1 MSIFDVNR
9 VRKIKDIS
17 YKGGCIL
24 YWMQRDKRVN
34 DNWALLY
41 AQELAQKHNT
51 SLHVCFSLN
60 GDFPK
65 SNIRQYGFMLRGLEN
80 VVKKLKDKNIS
91 FSLIRGEATDSIV
104 HFSKK
109 HKIGFI
115 VTDFSPLRVYRKR
128 TNKVSNSVNIPFH
141 VVDAHNIVPVWEA
154 SNKQEYAAY
163 TIRPKL
169 HKQLDTFLT
178 DFPSVKYQKNSGDIK
193 PIEINIDSIIKQLNI
208 DRSVKEVDWILSGED
223 SALKSFNSFK
233 DQYFLGYDI
242 KRNDPN
248 KNCLSNLS
256 PYIHFGQIST
266 QRIVID
272 VMKSDNLSDR
282 DAFIEQIVVRKE
294 LAENFCYYNND
305 YDSFSGITD
314 WAKNTL
320 NDHRN
325 DTREYIYNFDTFENG
340 DTHDKLWNAAQN
352 QMVSM
357 GKMHGYLRMY
367 WAKKI
372 LEWSV
377 DPETA
382 LNIAIELNDK
392 YELDGRDPRGY
403 TGIVWSIGG
412 IHDRPWFE
420 RPVFGKIRYMNY
432 NGCKRKFD
440 VSRYIEINK
449 RS

>member
-1 MSIFDVNR
+1 M
-9 VRKIKDIS
+9 
-17 YKGGCIL
+17 
-24 YWMQRDKRVN
+24 
-34 DNWALLY
+34 
-41 AQELAQKHNT
+41 
-51 SLHVCFSLN
+51 
-60 GDFPK
+60 
-65 SNIRQYGFMLRGLEN
+65 
-80 VVKKLKDKNIS
+80 
-91 FSLIRGEATDSIV
+91 
-104 HFSKK
+104 
-109 HKIGFI
+109 
-115 VTDFSPLRVYRKR
+115 
-128 TNKVSNSVNIPFH
+128 
-141 VVDAHNIVPVWEA
+141 
-154 SNKQEYAAY
+154 
-163 TIRPKL
+163 
-169 HKQLDTFLT
+169 
-178 DFPSVKYQKNSGDIK
+178 
-193 PIEINIDSIIKQLNI
+193 
-208 DRSVKEVDWILSGED
+208 
-223 SALKSFNSFK
+223 SFK
-233 DQYFLGYDI
+233 R
-242 KRNDPN
+242 KHC
-248 KNCLSNLS
+248 K
-256 PYIHFGQIST
+256 T
-266 QRIVID
+266 QQNNTKF
-272 VMKSDNLSDR
+272 MKSDNLSDR

-325 DTREYIYNFDTFENG
+325 DTREYIYNFDIFENG

-352 QMVSM
+352 QMLSM

-382 LNIAIELNDK
+382 LHIAIELNDK